1 MVTIPPNT
9 EEVSMG
15 QLMGTTFGIG
25 TPAIYPVT
33 QNFGGFSPYAGQG
46 FGTHVFPQQPYV
58 QTLSNPFI
66 GGGYNVGPYG
76 IGTAPSPVLHQIAQL
91 LQIVPQQL
99 QQVQLLQQ
107 QQALHLQQ
115 LLQWLPTQLQQLQQL
130 IQVPHQG
137 QQLQQQ
143 GQPLGAAISGPLA
156 FGLVP
161 QAFAGQAASH
171 VM

>member
-1 MVTIPPNT
+1 
-9 EEVSMG
+9 MG

-25 TPAIYPVT
+25 TPAIYPVG
-33 QNFGGFSPYAGQG
+33 QNLGGFSPFAGQG
-46 FGTHVFPQQPYV
+46 FGTQAFPQQPYV
-58 QTLSNPFI
+58 QTFSNPFI
-66 GGGYNVGPYG
+66 GGGYGVGPYG
-76 IGTAPSPVLHQIAQL
+76 IGTVPSSVPQQIAQL

-99 QQVQLLQQ
+99 QQVQILQQ
-107 QQALHLQQ
+107 QQAVHLQQ

-130 IQVPHQG
+130 IQVSHQG

-143 GQPLGAAISGPLA
+143 GQPLGAGIPGPLA

-161 QAFAGQAASH
+161 QGFAGQTASH

>member
-1 MVTIPPNT
+1 
-9 EEVSMG
+9 MG
-15 QLMGTTFGIG
+15 QLMGTAFGIG
-25 TPAIYPVT
+25 TPAIYPFA
-33 QNFGGFSPYAGQG
+33 QNLGGFSPYAGQG
-46 FGTHVFPQQPYV
+46 PGMQAFPQQPYV
-58 QTLSNPFI
+58 QTLSTPFI
-66 GGGYNVGPYG
+66 GASYGSGPYG
-76 IGTAPSPVLHQIAQL
+76 IGTVPSSPLQQIAQL

-130 IQVPHQG
+130 IQLAPHQV

-143 GQPLGAAISGPLA
+143 GPPLGAGIPGPVT

-161 QAFAGQAASH
+161 QGFAGQAASH

>member
-1 MVTIPPNT
+1 
-9 EEVSMG
+9 MG

-25 TPAIYPVT
+25 TPAIYPVQ
-33 QNFGGFSPYAGQG
+33 QNLGGFSPYAGQG
-46 FGTHVFPQQPYV
+46 FGMQAFPQQP
-58 QTLSNPFI
+58 NPF
-66 GGGYNVGPYG
+66 GGVYGAGPYG
-76 IGTAPSPVLHQIAQL
+76 IGTVPSPVLQQIAQL

-107 QQALHLQQ
+107 QQAVHLQQ
-115 LLQWLPTQLQQLQQL
+115 LLHWLPTQLQQLQQL

-143 GQPLGAAISGPLA
+143 GQPLGAGISGPLA

>member
-1 MVTIPPNT
+1 
-9 EEVSMG
+9 MG

-25 TPAIYPVT
+25 APAIYPVP
-33 QNFGGFSPYAGQG
+33 QNLGGFSPYAGQG
-46 FGTHVFPQQPYV
+46 FGVQAFPQQPYA

-66 GGGYNVGPYG
+66 SGGYGAGSYG
-76 IGTAPSPVLHQIAQL
+76 IGTVPSPVLHQIAQL
-91 LQIVPQQL
+91 LQVVPQQL

-107 QQALHLQQ
+107 QQAVHLQQ
-115 LLQWLPTQLQQLQQL
+115 LLHWLPTQLQQLQQL

-143 GQPLGAAISGPLA
+143 GQPLGAGISGPLA

-161 QAFAGQAASH
+161 QTFGQAASH